1 MGKLFKVLAL
11 YWYDFRRYWRH
22 SGSLR
27 QTEREQVLGHLVHG
41 YHRIEKGLTMPN
53 FRAGF
58 GKSAVAM
65 LMKWVV
71 TFESRYGTDEP
82 QLRHAVGVLK
92 EYVRVNS
99 AAGALDMDA
108 VREFCEAR
116 PYAEKV
122 EERET
127 TATEFFGEVE
137 APFPRFA
144 ASRHSIRHYA
154 GEVAE
159 KTIRDAVEIAKSAPS
174 ACNRQPIR
182 VYCIASRDKIEG
194 MMELQGGNRGFGKDC
209 DKLLVVTGDLHDGN
223 WINERNSVYFD
234 AGLFTMNLCHAL
246 HYSKVAHCILNW
258 STDASTDRKAR
269 SLLGIPEN
277 EVIAILIA
285 CGRPPEKFRVPCSPR
300 RPLGDLLRFR

>member
-1 MGKLFKVLAL
+1 MKKLFKTIAL

-27 QTEREQVLGHLVHG
+27 QTEREQVLGHLIHG

-58 GKSAVAM
+58 GKSAVAT

-71 TFESRYGTDEP
+71 VFENRYGTDEP
-82 QLRHAVGVLK
+82 QLHHAVGVLK

-99 AAGALDMDA
+99 ALGVSEINA
-108 VREFCEAR
+108 VRQFCEMR
-116 PYAEKV
+116 PYAKNV

-127 TATEFFGEVE
+127 TAAEFFSEVD
-137 APFPRFA
+137 APFPRFV
-144 ASRHSIRHYA
+144 ASRHSIRNYA
-154 GEVAE
+154 GEVSESA
-159 KTIRDAVEIAKSAPS
+159 IRDAVEIAKTAPS
-174 ACNRQPIR
+174 ACNRQPVR
-182 VYCIASRDKIEG
+182 VYCVASRDKIEG
-194 MMELQGGNRGFGKDC
+194 MMDLQGGNRGFGKDC
-209 DKLLVVTGDLHDGN
+209 DKLLVLTGDLHDGN

-234 AGLFTMNLCHAL
+234 AGLFTMNLSYAL
-246 HYSKVAHCILNW
+246 HYSKIVHCILNW
-258 STDASTDRKAR
+258 STDAATDRKAR

-300 RPLGDLLRFR
+300 KTLGELLRFK